1 TAAVR
6 VRLWATSRHRRWVYR
21 YHRPPRRTASGPNR
35 NLRIAPMSPE
45 ILTCAKWR
53 VEASV
58 CFYHY
63 RRLFFHAWIVTTF
76 IITMVAT
83 PLRALATPEASA
95 CGYLAGLIDKAPQ
108 GPLFLPSYPTV
119 ESGPLHGAA
128 YLYDNAV
135 AAIALVG
142 CGERDKARRIDAEIL
157 WAIDNDRTWHDGRL
171 RNAY

>member
-1 TAAVR
+1 MPDQNSLQGNCTA
-6 VRLWATSRHRRWVYR
+6 
-21 YHRPPRRTASGPNR
+21 
-35 NLRIAPMSPE
+35 
-45 ILTCAKWR
+45 
-53 VEASV
+53 
-58 CFYHY
+58 
-63 RRLFFHAWIVTTF
+63 F
-76 IITMVAT
+76 IIIMAAT

-95 CGYLAGLIDKAPQ
+95 CGYLAGLIDKAPP

-142 CGERDKARRIDAEIL
+142 CGERDKARRIGAAIL

-171 RNAY
+171 RNAYAAGVVASGSANFRVGGTILRTSGWKIDIRWAAIMATLHGQCWRCCRLTM